1 MKFSFNASRES
12 NNFTTENENKRC
24 FLRKFQSSQ
33 AEESQKEKEQRH
45 QNMMK

>member
-12 NNFTTENENKRC
+12 NNFTTENKNKRY
-24 FLRKFQSSQ
+24 FRRKFQSSQ

-45 QNMMK
+45 